1 MMKQQTL
8 KYLFLMWF
16 GGSFYVTLEVFMRE
30 RSHWSM
36 FVLAGLVFII
46 VGLLN
51 EIWSWNFGLVYQ
63 VLIGTAIATLGEFI
77 TGCIVNLW
85 LGWNVWDYSGQWGN
99 VLGQICP
106 LFTIIWMPVI
116 LVAIVLDDLIR
127 FIAFDEEFPRYYILK
142 KEVKLSWLEK
152 I

>member
-1 MMKQQTL
+1 MKQL
-8 KYLFLMWF
+8 VSKYLFLFWF
-16 GGSFYVTLEVFMRE
+16 GGSTYVTIEVLYRQ

-36 FVLAGLVFII
+36 FVLAGIVFISI
-46 VGLLN
+46 GLLN
-51 EIWSWNFGLVYQ
+51 EIWTWNFGLVYQ
-63 VLIGTAIATLGEFI
+63 VLIGTAIATIGEFI

-106 LFTIIWMPVI
+106 LFTIIWVPVI
-116 LVAIVLDDLIR
+116 VVAIVLDDLIR